1 MCIISG
7 GETEKVV
14 VYFRDTATL
23 QLILVS
29 LGVARDQN
37 RLTAENYFSQTR
49 RNWRTSTLTPFAAN
63 LVAILHQYVYFV
75 VFYVARFNN
84 TITFRCQQGEPY
96 KVMFY
101 LNESPLDVPGC
112 QVGLC
117 NWNIFK
123 SRLEEITRNCDSEYC
138 GGGAAGLKGHVMFS
152 LTVISLAVFYK
163 LFF

>member
-1 MCIISG
+1 MNARRGCQSLKDLSNRFERVVNG
-7 GETEKVV
+7 GESEKVV
-14 VYFRDTATL
+14 VYFRDTATI
-23 QLILVS
+23 QLVLVS
-29 LGVARDQN
+29 LGVARDHN

-49 RNWRTSTLTPFAAN
+49 RNWRTSTLTPFTAN
-63 LVAILHQYVYFV
+63 LVAVLHQ
-75 VFYVARFNN
+75 
-84 TITFRCQQGEPY
+84 CQQGEPY

-101 LNESPLDVPGC
+101 LNESPLEVPGC

-123 SRLEEITRNCDSEYC
+123 QKIEEITRNCDSEYC
-138 GGGAAGLKGHVMFS
+138 GGGAASLKGHVLFS